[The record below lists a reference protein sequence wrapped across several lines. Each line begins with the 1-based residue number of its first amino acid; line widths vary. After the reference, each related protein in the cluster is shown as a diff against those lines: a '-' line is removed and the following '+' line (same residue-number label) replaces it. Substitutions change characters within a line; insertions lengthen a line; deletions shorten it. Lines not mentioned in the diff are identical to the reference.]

1 VRLRTPRAAAA
12 FVTLVAALVGAQVA
26 AAAGEELGVRVRTT
40 RIAASLGDKLRFA
53 TVVENE
59 GSTTTPPLVAH
70 MTVFSLEDGTYV
82 DPEDWS
88 SQRTKYLAPLPG
100 AGSRAITWSVQAVN
114 DGSFGVSIEVL
125 PRTGKGT
132 PAVGPTVRLDVAKRD
147 TLDAGGILPLALGVP
162 ALLGLLTAGIRL
174 RRRRGRPA

>member
-1 VRLRTPRAAAA
+1 MRLRSPWAAVAC
-12 FVTLVAALVGAQVA
+12 VTLVAALVGARA
-26 AAAGEELGVRVRTT
+26 ATAAGEELGVRVSTT

-53 TVVENE
+53 TVVEND
-59 GSTTTPPLVAH
+59 GATTTPLVAH

-88 SQRTKYLAPLPG
+88 SERTKYLAPLRA

-125 PRTGKGT
+125 PRTGTGT
-132 PAVGPTVRLDVAKRD
+132 PAIGPTVRLDVAKRD

-162 ALLGLLTAGIRL
+162 ALLGLLTAGVRV